1 MNYFLEKKMLH
12 MITQSQA
19 LETGFIP
26 SLTQNVRS
34 IKSGKTHQSEGAIF
48 FVYIDRDYGL
58 VGGAKLTPVSATA
71 SNALYRRSMGIAL
84 GDKVWECS
92 HVFFDIEGIEELE
105 RHDSKAYAL
114 TKRFYHDLFEG
125 IREFAMKKGIKY
137 MVTRHDEVVH
147 EELRYAGSWPFVV
160 EMMEPSK
167 DQLMQEVFG
176 VLSMSA
182 QSYDSFRKQ
191 AVSTSNSSA
200 MQFVI

>member
-1 MNYFLEKKMLH
+1 MLH
-12 MITQSQA
+12 MITQRQA

-34 IKSGKTHQSEGAIF
+34 IKSNKTHQSEGAIF

-58 VGGAKLTPVSATA
+58 VGGAKLTPASSTA
-71 SNALYRRSMGIAL
+71 SNVLYRRSMGIAL

-92 HVFFDIEGIEELE
+92 HVFFDVEGIEELE

-137 MVTRHDEVVH
+137 MITRHEESVH

-160 EMMEPSK
+160 EMMEETK
-167 DQLMQEVFG
+167 DEGVQEVFG
-176 VLSMSA
+176 VLSMTA

-191 AVSTSNSSA
+191 ATSTSSNTA
-200 MQFVI
+200 MRFVI